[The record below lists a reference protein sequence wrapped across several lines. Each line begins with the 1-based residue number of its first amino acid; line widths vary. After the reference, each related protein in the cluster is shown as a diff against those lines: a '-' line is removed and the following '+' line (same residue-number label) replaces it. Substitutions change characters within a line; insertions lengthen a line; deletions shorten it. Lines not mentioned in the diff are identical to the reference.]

1 MPFFLISTGGVII
14 WTILKQMQ
22 MFETE
27 MTAVHPHMLCGNLQ
41 DRVHRNKN
49 ILCSHLTALLH
60 EITSDLYLNQVLGL
74 SIGAVKE
81 NVKER

>member
-1 MPFFLISTGGVII
+1 
-14 WTILKQMQ
+14 
-22 MFETE
+22 MFKTE
-27 MTAVHPHMLCGNLQ
+27 MMVVHLHMLCGNLQ
-41 DRVHRNKN
+41 DCVNRNKN
-49 ILCSHLTALLH
+49 ILCSHLTALLR